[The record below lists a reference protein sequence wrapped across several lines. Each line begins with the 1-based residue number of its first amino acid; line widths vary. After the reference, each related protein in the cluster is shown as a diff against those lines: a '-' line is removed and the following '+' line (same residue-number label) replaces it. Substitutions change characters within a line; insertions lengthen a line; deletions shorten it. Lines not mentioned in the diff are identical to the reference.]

1 MSSVFG
7 KNLIVTVFGQS
18 HSKAIG
24 VSIDNLPAGFEIDMD
39 ELSAF
44 MNRRSAEGKS
54 YSTKRKEKD
63 QIEFLSGLV
72 GNTTCA
78 APLCT
83 IIRNNDFKLSDYES
97 LKNIPRPSHADYTSQ
112 MKYKGY
118 QDPTGGGHFSGRLTA
133 PLCIA
138 GAICLQ
144 ILKKE
149 GISIHAHIKKIY
161 DVEDT
166 SFNPIGNDVDNVKML
181 LENDFPVIDKQK
193 GILMQE
199 KIHIASEQLDS
210 IGGIIECAVY
220 NLPVGIGEPM
230 FDGLENNI
238 SKVVF
243 AIPAVKGIEF
253 GNGFRCTD
261 LKGSENNDPFYI
273 NDGKILTKT
282 NNHGGILGGISTGMP
297 LIFRTAVKPTPSIGI
312 EQYSVSLSE
321 SVNKKIKISGR
332 HDPCIVPRAVP
343 CVEAAAA
350 IALLDMYM
358 SYRIWR

>member
-1 MSSVFG
+1 
-7 KNLIVTVFGQS
+7 
-18 HSKAIG
+18 
-24 VSIDNLPAGFEIDMD
+24 
-39 ELSAF
+39 
-44 MNRRSAEGKS
+44 
-54 YSTKRKEKD
+54 
-63 QIEFLSGLV
+63 
-72 GNTTCA
+72 
-78 APLCT
+78 
-83 IIRNNDFKLSDYES
+83 
-97 LKNIPRPSHADYTSQ
+97 
-112 MKYKGY
+112 
-118 QDPTGGGHFSGRLTA
+118 
-133 PLCIA
+133 
-138 GAICLQ
+138 
-144 ILKKE
+144 
-149 GISIHAHIKKIY
+149 
-161 DVEDT
+161 
-166 SFNPIGNDVDNVKML
+166 
-181 LENDFPVIDKQK
+181 
-193 GILMQE
+193 MQE

-312 EQYSVSLSE
+312 EQDSVSLSE

>member
-44 MNRRSAEGKS
+44 MRRRNAEGKS

-63 QIEFLSGLV
+63 QIEFLSGMI

-78 APLCT
+78 APLCA
-83 IIRNNDFKLSDYES
+83 IIRNNDFKSSDYES
-97 LKNIPRPSHADYTSQ
+97 LKSIPRPSHADYTAQ
-112 MKYKGY
+112 IKYKGY

-166 SFNPIGNDVDNVKML
+166 SFDPTGNDVDNVKIL

-199 KIHIASEQLDS
+199 KIYTASEQLDS

-220 NLPVGIGEPM
+220 NLPIGIGEPM

-238 SKVVF
+238 SKAVF

-253 GNGFRCTD
+253 GNGFLCAD

-273 NDGKILTKT
+273 NDGRILTKT
-282 NNHGGILGGISTGMP
+282 NNHGGILGGISSGMP
-297 LIFRTAVKPTPSIGI
+297 LIFRIAVKPTPSIGI
-312 EQYSVSLSE
+312 EQDSINLSE
-321 SVNKKIKISGR
+321 SINKKIKIIGR

-350 IALLDMYM
+350 IALLDMYL